1 MENEHKHTHCACHEH
16 HEHEH
21 EHAHCE
27 CHEHHHDH
35 EHGHEHH
42 HHHGEGEEGHGR
54 LVKIIV
60 AAVLLGVAVV
70 IEKNTDWATWQYLL
84 LFLVPYLVVGWDTLK
99 EAAEGLL
106 HGEAL
111 SEDFLMS
118 VATIGALC
126 IGFLPGAETQ
136 FPEAVFDQ

>member
-1 MENEHKHTHCACHEH
+1 MHN
-16 HEHEH
+16 
-21 EHAHCE
+21 
-27 CHEHHHDH
+27 HHDH
-35 EHGHEHH
+35 EHDHCDCGHDHH
-42 HHHGEGEEGHGR
+42 HHEEEEGHGR
-54 LVKIIV
+54 LAKII
-60 AAVLLGVAVV
+60 AATVLLIGAVI
-70 IEKNTDWATWQYLL
+70 IEKYTAWETWQYLL
-84 LFLVPYLVVGWDTLK
+84 LYLIPYLVVGWDTLK

-136 FPEAVFDQ
+136 FPEAVFVMLFFQLGEWFEE